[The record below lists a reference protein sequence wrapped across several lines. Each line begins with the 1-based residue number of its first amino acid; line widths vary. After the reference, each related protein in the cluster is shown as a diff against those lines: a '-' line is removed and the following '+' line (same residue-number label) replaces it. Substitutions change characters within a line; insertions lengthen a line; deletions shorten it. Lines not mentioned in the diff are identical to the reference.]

1 MVGGD
6 IMTPST
12 TALGCGM
19 PGADGSFTCMGS
31 GMGSMPNGDWTLTSW
46 NMTLD
51 PDPYV
56 FANTV
61 IRNMTG
67 STQTFF
73 LNVVLPITVSLGPP
87 VFISG
92 SIQGGVTDTNG
103 SGSATLS
110 SAGVP
115 IYSAAIDNVVVQ
127 TLLNHPSSV
136 TATGAFQSASFVP
149 SPGFSGVNLVTQTA
163 TTNIAIRLR
172 FNLSPGDSASFTS
185 VFNVIPE
192 PSTAV
197 LAGLGLLGLL
207 AAGRRARRR

>member
-6 IMTPST
+6 VMTPST
-12 TALGCGM
+12 TALGCM
-19 PGADGSFTCMGS
+19 PPAADGSFICMGS
-31 GMGSMPNGDWTLTSW
+31 GMMSMPNGDWSLSSW

-51 PDPYV
+51 PDPIV
-56 FANTV
+56 DANTV
-61 IRNMTG
+61 VRNMTG

-73 LNVVLPITVSLGPP
+73 LNVVLPITVVKGPP
-87 VFISG
+87 LVISG

-110 SAGVP
+110 SAGVA
-115 IYSAAIDNVVVQ
+115 IYSAAIDGTVVK

-136 TATGAFQSASFVP
+136 TATGAFQSNGFSP
-149 SPGFSGVNLVTQTA
+149 SPGFSTLILPGNTA

-172 FNLSPGDSASFTS
+172 FNLTAGDSASFTS
-185 VFNVIPE
+185 VFNVVPE

-207 AAGRRARRR
+207 VAGRRAARR